1 MISEC
6 NRFVVDNLVNNGSL
20 MILQWVISKEKYGKP
35 IILKLLFDNGI
46 KLAIQ
51 STDCKLN
58 GSNFTE
64 MNDITSY
71 YVHW

>member
-58 GSNFTE
+58 GSTFT
-64 MNDITSY
+64 
-71 YVHW
+71 